1 MSLYHEE
8 IHEYGV
14 IHQIMEA
21 ATTAAEF
28 SAAATDYAAQRMQG
42 EPADPAT
49 LLAKQGAFEI
59 SMKKMEIIFY
69 DRQGQKGQMKQAML
83 KKSRERFERRK
94 ARRQGD
100 AA

>member
-14 IHQIMEA
+14 IHQILEA
-21 ATTAAEF
+21 AVFAAEF
-28 SAAATDYAAQRMQG
+28 SAAATNYATQRMQG

-59 SMKKMEIIFY
+59 SIRKLDIIFY
-69 DRQGQKGQMKQAML
+69 DRKGQKGQIKQAML

>member
-1 MSLYHEE
+1 MSLYHDE

-21 ATTAAEF
+21 ASTAAEF
-28 SAAATDYAAQRMQG
+28 SAAATSYATQRMIG

-59 SMKKMEIIFY
+59 SMKKMEIIFF
-69 DRQGQKGQMKQAML
+69 DHQGQKGQMKQAML
-83 KKSRERFERRK
+83 KKNKERFERRK
-94 ARRQGD
+94 AKEQGSTT
-100 AA
+100 

>member
-14 IHQIMEA
+14 IHQILEA
-21 ATTAAEF
+21 AAVAADF
-28 SAAATDYAAQRMQG
+28 SAAATNYATQRLQG

-59 SMKKMEIIFY
+59 SMKKMEIIFF
-69 DRQGQKGQMKQAML
+69 DRQGQKTYMKQMML
-83 KKSRERFERRK
+83 KKSRERLARRK